1 LKEQKDFFFFFFFFF
16 FSDTSLT
23 LASQLTDRY
32 YKASA
37 WPTAESI
44 AGLVENDG
52 LFLLLYQTLWFKHL
66 FSKLPVSLEAR
77 TDAWQNSVAFFDYL
91 LEVKDARDVEAE
103 LPLAWVWYIVD
114 AFVNQVQDMAY
125 LRSAID
131 VSPDVPDR
139 VCDVNV
145 AIGYL
150 ERLIDKSTI
159 VQCLKE
165 DRKVGFGQHSLY
177 YTLGY
182 FSIIGLARLRCS
194 LGDYEGTL
202 RVAAPID
209 VSKKGLYSRAI
220 AAYVA
225 LFHSLALAHL
235 MQRQHVA
242 CVTVASTMLHFVSR
256 TKQYHQRSY
265 IYHNM
270 IQTSDRLYA
279 LLALCS
285 ALYSSPLDDQ
295 LRNAVR
301 DRFGENMA
309 RVTRGN
315 TDAFEELFLK
325 ACVRLL
331 PDGALAPAAPP
342 AAAAG
347 AGAEKRSAS
356 SAECARVINSA
367 RRAADKAAAVR
378 ASKLILTAMPQLRS
392 ILRLYSTISV
402 SKLAGLLEVD
412 NGTCRQQLDAYLR
425 ESPAAGSDVSFR
437 LEGDMLHVI
446 DAAQA
451 TSRKTPGEIFA
462 RQIRKLDDLSV
473 GAHAP
478 AAPASSSSSSNKE

>member
-1 LKEQKDFFFFFFFFF
+1 
-16 FSDTSLT
+16 
-23 LASQLTDRY
+23 
-32 YKASA
+32 
-37 WPTAESI
+37 
-44 AGLVENDG
+44 LVENDG

-77 TDAWQNSVAFFDYL
+77 TDAWLNSVAFFDYL

-125 LRSAID
+125 LRSSID
-131 VSPDVPDR
+131 VSPDVPDH
-139 VCDVNV
+139 VCNVKV
-145 AIGYL
+145 AIEYL
-150 ERLIDKSTI
+150 ERLIEKGNV
-159 VQCLKE
+159 VQSLKE
-165 DRKVGFGQHSLY
+165 DRKLGFGQHSLY

-225 LFHSLALAHL
+225 LFHSLAIAYL

-285 ALYSSPLDDQ
+285 ALYSSVLDDQ

-301 DRFGENMA
+301 DRYGESMA

-315 TDAFEELFLK
+315 ADAFEELFLK

-331 PDGALAPAAPP
+331 PDGALSPTTPP
-342 AAAAG
+342 AAAAPATA
-347 AGAEKRSAS
+347 AGAAGEKRTASA
-356 SAECARVINSA
+356 AECARVITNA

-402 SKLAGLLEVD
+402 DKLAGLLEVD
-412 NGTCRQQLDAYLR
+412 VPTCRQQLDAYLR

-437 LEGDMLHVI
+437 LEGDMLHVV

-451 TSRKTPGEIFA
+451 ASRKTPGQIFA
-462 RQIRKLDDLSV
+462 RQIRKLNDLSV

-478 AAPASSSSSSNKE
+478 AAPAAAAKQ